1 MGAQHNQMNH
11 HSAAGAQTPTMR
23 PAPIIDHSAWQY
35 HITRWPA
42 CVLFQDAI
50 SISCIKRTQLG
61 LLIRLRYIGFIILG
75 ILPSQG
81 D

>member
-1 MGAQHNQMNH
+1 MNPF
-11 HSAAGAQTPTMR
+11 TWR
-23 PAPIIDHSAWQY
+23 Y